1 MIDFKV
7 TMDRSIRNITINRL
21 FPGILGIIACLSILT
36 AKQFEK
42 SLIMT
47 VGVLLIVASIIF
59 TYLFLY
65 LTSPVKYILN
75 ENELIIKRYIGSIS
89 IKLLEIQS
97 VNIMDS
103 SFMLEKTYTSVRN
116 SGIFGYTG
124 QCFLKGMKTRL
135 FIKRVTENIL
145 ITLSKENI
153 LVSPN
158 DIIMAMDLIEA
169 VENKKNYN
177 IGL

>member
-1 MIDFKV
+1 
-7 TMDRSIRNITINRL
+7 MDKSVRDITLNRL
-21 FPGILGIIACLSILT
+21 VPGILGVFACLSILT

-42 SLIMT
+42 SQIT
-47 VGVLLIVASIIF
+47 NVGVLLIVASIIF

-65 LTSPVKYILN
+65 LASPVKYVLN
-75 ENELIIKRYIGSIS
+75 EDELIIKRYIGNIS
-89 IKLLEIQS
+89 IKLIEIES
-97 VNIMDS
+97 INIMDS
-103 SFMLEKTYTSVRN
+103 SFILEKTRTSIRN

-124 QCFLKGMKTRL
+124 QCFLKGIKTRL
-135 FIKRVTENIL
+135 FIKRVTENVL

-169 VENKKNYN
+169 VENKKR
-177 IGL
+177 L